1 MERAPTLLLS
11 GALFE
16 ACQAF
21 FEPRAGA
28 VDRGEADFRDAA
40 PFLFA
45 EILGGEAAPP
55 DDPNRDLPA
64 VSRALATV
72 GWFDMA
78 SAFSLW
84 CQRMVVEYLSRAPRS
99 SAAFS
104 EALPAVLR
112 GERLGSTGLAGPMAH
127 FVSGAPLVL
136 RAERDGDGY
145 RVSGFVPWASNLAE
159 GATIIVTAAAR
170 DDGEGPVVFAT
181 PIEGPGLQI
190 GQLEPLIAMQGTLS
204 TSITFDRTPVP
215 REWVVSEDFPAF
227 MAGVRP
233 VFLLLQSSYCWG
245 LAARCI
251 HEAGTSIRGVA
262 EVFRDELAEAER
274 RLSRLAT
281 ALSEAAA
288 CRCEG
293 VGMPN
298 LLEAR
303 IEAAH
308 LAVEAA
314 SLEARIAGGRSYI
327 ATCDTAR
334 RLREALFLPV
344 QAPTEGQLRWE
355 RSRYA

>member
-1 MERAPTLLLS
+1 MERAPTLLHS

-45 EILGGEAAPP
+45 EVLGGEGTPP
-55 DDPNRDLPA
+55 DDPNRDLAA
-64 VSRALATV
+64 VARTLATV

-84 CQRMVVEYLSRAPRS
+84 CQRMVLEYLARAPRES
-99 SAAFS
+99 LAFR

-127 FVSGAPLVL
+127 FISGAPLPL

-145 RVSGFVPWASNLAE
+145 CVSGFVPWASNLAA
-159 GATIIVTAAAR
+159 GSTIIVTAAAR
-170 DDGEGPVVFAT
+170 KEGEGPVVFAT
-181 PIEGPGLQI
+181 PIEAPGLQI
-190 GQLEPLIAMQGTLS
+190 GRLEPLIAMQGTLS
-204 TSITFDRTPVP
+204 TSITFDRTPIS
-215 REWVVSEDFPAF
+215 RDWVVSEDFAAF
-227 MAGVRP
+227 MGGVRP

-245 LAARCI
+245 LAARCV
-251 HEAGTSIRGVA
+251 HEAGVTMRGVA
-262 EVFRDELAEAER
+262 EVFRDELTGAQE
-274 RLSRLAT
+274 RLARLAA
-281 ALSEAAA
+281 ALLAAAA

-293 VGMPN
+293 VTIPA

>member
-1 MERAPTLLLS
+1 MEGAPTLLFS
-11 GALFE
+11 GAPFE

-40 PFLFA
+40 PFLFS
-45 EILGGEAAPP
+45 EILGGEAAPVA
-55 DDPNRDLPA
+55 DPNRDLDT
-64 VSRALATV
+64 VCRALATV

-84 CQRMVVEYLSRAPRS
+84 CQRMVVEYLSRAPAGS
-99 SAAFS
+99 IAFS
-104 EALPAVLR
+104 QGLPAVLR

-127 FVSGAPLVL
+127 FVSGAPLAL
-136 RAERDGDGY
+136 RAEPDGDGY
-145 RVSGFVPWASNLAE
+145 RISGFIPWASNLAV
-159 GATIIVTAAAR
+159 GSTIIVTAASREA
-170 DDGEGPVVFAT
+170 GGPVVFAT
-181 PIEGPGLQI
+181 PIEAPGVQI

-204 TSITFDRTPVP
+204 TSITFDRTPIS
-215 REWVVSEDFPAF
+215 REWVVSEEFAAF
-227 MAGVRP
+227 MSGVRP

-251 HEAGTSIRGVA
+251 HEAGKAIRGVA
-262 EVFRDELAEAER
+262 EVFREELGAAER
-274 RLSRLAT
+274 RLASLT
-281 ALSEAAA
+281 AALTAAA
-288 CRCEG
+288 RCRCEG
-293 VGMPN
+293 VGMRD

-314 SLEARIAGGRSYI
+314 SLEARVVGGRSYI